1 MILESADKMHKI
13 TTECIEPCD
22 INDEHAQNIKKLA
35 KQGIYSY
42 TFQGELDFLTAR
54 KLQRMQYIIDRTQIC
69 DKVFTKISW

>member
-13 TTECIEPCD
+13 ATECIESCD

-54 KLQRMQYIIDRTQIC
+54 KLQRMRYTIDRTQIF
-69 DKVFTKISW
+69 DKVFTEISW

>member
-13 TTECIEPCD
+13 ATECIEPCD
-22 INDEHAQNIKKLA
+22 INDELVQNIKKLA

-42 TFQGELDFLTAR
+42 TFQGDLDFLTAK
-54 KLQRMQYIIDRTQIC
+54 KLQRMRYTIDRTQIL

>member
-13 TTECIEPCD
+13 ATECIEPCD
-22 INDEHAQNIKKLA
+22 INDELVQNIKKLA

-42 TFQGELDFLTAR
+42 TFRGDLDSLTAK
-54 KLQRMQYIIDRTQIC
+54 KLRRMRYTIDRTQIC